1 MFKKIRIAASEK
13 ISLYGNLSTMLS
25 GGITLVEA
33 VDLLIEDSKG
43 SMLKVLT
50 GLKAGLMEGKRIHK
64 SLEEFPDAFD
74 KVETN
79 LIKAAEEAG
88 TLEVTLKDLRLYTQN
103 EQEFLDKVKL
113 ALIYPAVIGCLFLGV
128 MLVMLIVVM
137 PKISMV
143 FTRLKME
150 LPLPT
155 RILIAMSNLLVNHTW
170 EVVVGLVSLSI
181 IMAFLFSKYRK
192 AFLGLFFSLP
202 IINKLVQ
209 LIDLTR
215 FSRSMHLLLSSGIPI
230 TTALDMTKDIAM
242 LKSTTIAINR
252 SREMVL
258 SGKNLSSGFH
268 GGKKTFPMIVVR
280 LIEAGE
286 KSGTLEKSMQ
296 EIAEHLDYKVSNTLK
311 STVAL
316 IEPLMLVVVGVFVG
330 GLIMSIIGPIYGM
343 ISQVG
348 STTR

>member
-1 MFKKIRIAASEK
+1 
-13 ISLYGNLSTMLS
+13 MLS

-33 VDLLIEDSKG
+33 VELLREDSKG

-50 GLKAGLMEGKRIHK
+50 GLKAGLMEGKRIYK
-64 SLEEFPDAFD
+64 SLEAFPDAFD
-74 KVETN
+74 KVEIN
-79 LIKAAEEAG
+79 LIKASEEAG

-143 FTRLKME
+143 FSRLKME

-155 RILIAMSNLLVNHTW
+155 RILIGMSNLLVNNTV
-170 EVVVGLVSLSI
+170 EVIVGLAIFTVVMML
-181 IMAFLFSKYRK
+181 LFSKYHK
-192 AFLGLFFSLP
+192 WFVGVFVSLP
-202 IINKLVQ
+202 LINKLVQ

-230 TTALDMTKDIAM
+230 TTALEMTQDTAV
-242 LKSTTIAINR
+242 LKSTTTAINR
-252 SREMVL
+252 SREMIL
-258 SGKNLSSGFH
+258 SGKNLSAGFH

-296 EIAEHLDYKVSNTLK
+296 EIADHLDYKVSNTLK

-348 STTR
+348 SVTR